1 MKIEGKDG
9 LGDHRT
15 PGWIELW
22 IPNGGQDG
30 LCHRLSPGQLR
41 VGVRYVRYA
50 RYVRYVRYTPL
61 ALGLSASWGL
71 GPLCFL
77 FSVFSSRLLPLTPRA
92 VH

>member
-1 MKIEGKDG
+1 MKFEGKDG

-41 VGVRYVRYA
+41 VGVRYVRYI
-50 RYVRYVRYTPL
+50 RYTPL
-61 ALGLSASWGL
+61 ALGMSASWGL
-71 GPLCFL
+71 GPLYFYFL
-77 FSVFSSRLLPLTPRA
+77 FSPPA
-92 VH
+92 YHP